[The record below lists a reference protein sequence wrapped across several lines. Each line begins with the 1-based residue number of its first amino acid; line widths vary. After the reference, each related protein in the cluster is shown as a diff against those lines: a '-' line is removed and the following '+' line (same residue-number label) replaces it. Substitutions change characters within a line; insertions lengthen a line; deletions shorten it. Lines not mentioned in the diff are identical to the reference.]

1 VSVWRHARAI
11 GLLPFVVTVVAPG
24 IVLWQ
29 SGGDLAAWPL
39 AFLGVALTALGLV
52 LVAWTV
58 TLFARV
64 GRGTLAPWDPTS
76 RLVVV
81 GPYRHVRNPMISGVL
96 AILLGEAAL
105 FASVTLLLWFA
116 AVFAVNAVYFP
127 LVEEPGLRKR
137 LGAEYDAYRA
147 NVPRWLPRV
156 RPWEP

>member
-1 VSVWRHARAI
+1 
-11 GLLPFVVTVVAPG
+11 
-24 IVLWQ
+24 
-29 SGGDLAAWPL
+29 
-39 AFLGVALTALGLV
+39 
-52 LVAWTV
+52 
-58 TLFARV
+58 
-64 GRGTLAPWDPTS
+64 
-76 RLVVV
+76 
-81 GPYRHVRNPMISGVL
+81 MISGVL

-137 LGAEYDAYRA
+137 FGAQYDAYRA